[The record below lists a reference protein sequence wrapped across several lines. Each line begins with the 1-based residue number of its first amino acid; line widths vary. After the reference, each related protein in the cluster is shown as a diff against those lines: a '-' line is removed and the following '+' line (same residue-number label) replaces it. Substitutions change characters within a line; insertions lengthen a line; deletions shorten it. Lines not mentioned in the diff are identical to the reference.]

1 MAKRSGAVG
10 SSLYNQCLKDK
21 NKNKEKT
28 SGLVPRTKACYQV
41 AEDFTTLSNHQVEVR
56 FAAVPPR
63 RRKDTQSTGKNRA
76 SSQRMMPPKEDLRLP
91 PAILN

>member
-10 SSLYNQCLKDK
+10 SSLYNQCQKDK

-28 SGLVPRTKACYQV
+28 LGLVPRTKACYQG
-41 AEDFTTLSNHQVEVR
+41 AEDFKTLSNHQVGVR
-56 FAAVPPR
+56 FAAVPRR

-76 SSQRMMPPKEDLRLP
+76 SLQ
-91 PAILN
+91 